1 MNDPTLIDKFVGEGN
16 INEENAFDYHKS
28 NVLEPNYK
36 HEISRT
42 SQIDKAEMNH
52 PSVRENWARA
62 GEPYIVP
69 QMSDSERNL
78 KIKRFQK
85 PTSGANHGH

>member
-1 MNDPTLIDKFVGEGN
+1 MRRMLLTITKVTF
-16 INEENAFDYHKS
+16 
-28 NVLEPNYK
+28 LEPNYK

-62 GEPYIVP
+62 GDPYIVP
-69 QMSDSERNL
+69 QMSDSEPKSKN
-78 KIKRFQK
+78 
-85 PTSGANHGH
+85 

>member
-1 MNDPTLIDKFVGEGN
+1 MVVLVGLAIDQIAQSGLSSLSVIYYSAHLF
-16 INEENAFDYHKS
+16 
-28 NVLEPNYK
+28 
-36 HEISRT
+36 RT

>member
-1 MNDPTLIDKFVGEGN
+1 
-16 INEENAFDYHKS
+16 
-28 NVLEPNYK
+28 
-36 HEISRT
+36 
-42 SQIDKAEMNH
+42 MNH

-62 GEPYIVP
+62 GDPYIVP

>member
-1 MNDPTLIDKFVGEGN
+1 MRRMLLTITKVTFWNLITNMK
-16 INEENAFDYHKS
+16 Y
-28 NVLEPNYK
+28 LE
-36 HEISRT
+36 R
-42 SQIDKAEMNH
+42 
-52 PSVRENWARA
+52 ARA

>member
-1 MNDPTLIDKFVGEGN
+1 MNDPTLIDKFVGEDN
-16 INEENAFDYHKS
+16 INEANAFDYRKS

-42 SQIDKAEMNH
+42 SQIDKSELNH